1 MAKHDDFLSLAAVTS
16 CQWLLHIACS
26 ANFTLQWLWQVQLED
41 TASKQPQP
49 QPMTPIAEG
58 DEEVRD
64 ECTMCTWPAIT
75 AVATTSL
82 LCTETSH
89 S

>member
-1 MAKHDDFLSLAAVTS
+1 MAKHDDFLSLAAVT
-16 CQWLLHIACS
+16 CCCILHFQQKLPDS
-26 ANFTLQWLWQVQLED
+26 VFLQVQLED

-64 ECTMCTWPAIT
+64 EDTMCT
-75 AVATTSL
+75 
-82 LCTETSH
+82 
-89 S
+89 